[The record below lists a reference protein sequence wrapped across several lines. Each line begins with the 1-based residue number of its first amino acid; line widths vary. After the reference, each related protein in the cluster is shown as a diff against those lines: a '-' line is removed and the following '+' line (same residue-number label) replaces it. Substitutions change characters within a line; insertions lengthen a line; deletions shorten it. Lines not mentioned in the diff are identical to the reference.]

1 MHGRIFLD
9 AFRRLVVI
17 VKRNT
22 LLLIACL
29 VWTAAGVNILR
40 IGIIE
45 YPPYISVIN
54 FLLSAAVFTVFQIFI
69 FGRLVKKHT
78 KRIDGYGDEK
88 QLFIKFFDVKSF
100 IIMAFMM
107 TGGILL
113 RSLHIA
119 PPVFIAVFYTG
130 LGASLL
136 LAGLLFGK
144 NFFVRVFRKNKEG
157 KN

>member
-1 MHGRIFLD
+1 M
-9 AFRRLVVI
+9 
-17 VKRNT
+17 VKNNT

-29 VWTAAGVNILR
+29 VWAAAGINILR

-45 YPPYISVIN
+45 YPPYVSVVN
-54 FLLSAAVFTVFQIFI
+54 FLLSAVVFTVFQIFI

-78 KRIDGYGDEK
+78 KRIDAYGDQK

-100 IIMAFMM
+100 IIMAVMM

-113 RSLHIA
+113 RSLHLA
-119 PPVFIAVFYTG
+119 PSVFIAVFYTG

-136 LAGLLFGK
+136 LAGILFGR
-144 NFFVRVFRKNKEG
+144 NFFVRILKKNRTK
-157 KN
+157 

>member
-1 MHGRIFLD
+1 M
-9 AFRRLVVI
+9 
-17 VKRNT
+17 VKNTT

-29 VWTAAGVNILR
+29 VWSAAGFNVLR
-40 IGIIE
+40 LGLIE
-45 YPPYISVIN
+45 YPPFVSVVNI
-54 FLLSAAVFTVFQIFI
+54 LLSAAVFTVFQIFI

-100 IIMAFMM
+100 IIMAVMI

-113 RSLHIA
+113 RTLHIA
-119 PPVFIAVFYTG
+119 PPIFIAVFYTG

-136 LAGLLFGK
+136 LAGILFGR
-144 NFFVRVFRKNKEG
+144 NFLVRVFKKKQTDQN
-157 KN
+157 N

>member
-1 MHGRIFLD
+1 M
-9 AFRRLVVI
+9 
-17 VKRNT
+17 VKNNT
-22 LLLIACL
+22 LLLIACI
-29 VWTAAGVNILR
+29 VWSAAGFNVLR

-45 YPPYISVIN
+45 YPPYLSIIN
-54 FLLSAAVFTVFQIFI
+54 FLLSAAVFAVFQIFI

-78 KRIDGYGDEK
+78 KRIDGYGEEK

-100 IIMAFMM
+100 IIMAVMI

-119 PPVFIAVFYTG
+119 PPIFIAVFYTG

-136 LAGLLFGK
+136 LAGILFGK
-144 NFFVRVFRKNKEG
+144 NFLTRIINTNSQQK
-157 KN
+157 